1 MINDLDFSPGK
12 ITLNDL
18 KLDKGIPLKNQMDV
32 LKEDLLQVNYN
43 DEYIIDVGWYP
54 EFDEKGSFKV
64 HVIEDFDWSSPKI
77 IKESKTMDGL
87 ISDLV
92 ECINYVK
99 GKM

>member
-18 KLDKGIPLKNQMDV
+18 KLDMNIPLKNQMDD
-32 LKEDLLQVNYN
+32 LKEDLLQINYN
-43 DEYIIDVGWYP
+43 DVYIIDVGWYP
-54 EFDEKGSFKV
+54 EFNEKGGFKV
-64 HVIEDFDWSSPKI
+64 NIIKDFDWSSPEI

-99 GKM
+99 GKI